1 VVAPK
6 DWVGKRVAVYLGE
19 GARLEAAEGLRPIPS
34 AAIDGELLE
43 VNDRGI
49 ATPGT

>member
-1 VVAPK
+1 VVAPNN
-6 DWVGKRVAVYLGE
+6 WVGKRVAVYSDE

-43 VNDRGI
+43 VNDRVI
-49 ATPGT
+49 TTPGT